1 MRRTL
6 FSILFILTLACP
18 LAFAQSAKSV
28 AQPAK
33 SNAPTDIAEVIRRFA
48 AAESENKVARNN
60 YTFTQDFELRTLG
73 AADSITGRFKR
84 VSEIVYDDLGNRIE
98 KITYFPPSS
107 LVELQITAED
117 MRDLAGV
124 QPFALTTED
133 LPKYQIDYIGKEKLD
148 ELNTYAFNVK
158 PKQFVKGERYFQGRI
173 WVDDQDLQVVK
184 VQGQAVPEVGDQKF
198 PHFESYRENI
208 DGRYWFPT
216 YIYAD
221 DVLEF
226 KKGPSVHLRM
236 TVRFTNY
243 KRFGGRIRVLDD
255 GDVNHDEEPQ
265 TNQPQTNQPPKPAP
279 PSPTKPPAQ
288 NTNDPKLKRPGDRP

>member
-1 MRRTL
+1 MRKRFFPVL
-6 FSILFILTLACP
+6 CMLVLTCP
-18 LAFAQSAKSV
+18 AAFAQQAKTVAAPVKSA
-28 AQPAK
+28 APA
-33 SNAPTDIAEVIRRFA
+33 DIADVIRRFA
-48 AAESENKVARNN
+48 AAESENKIARNN
-60 YTFTQDFELRTLG
+60 YTFVQDFDVLTLG

-84 VSEIVYDDLGNRIE
+84 VSEIIYDDLGNRIE
-98 KITYFPPSS
+98 KITYFPQPT
-107 LVELQITAED
+107 LTELQLTPED

-133 LPKYQIDYIGKEKLD
+133 LPKYQIDFVGKEKLD

-158 PKQFVKGERYFQGRI
+158 PKEMRKGERYFEGRI

-184 VQGQAVPEVGDQKF
+184 VQGQAVPEVGNQKF

-221 DVLEF
+221 DVLDF

-255 GDVNHDEEPQ
+255 GDGTIEDD
-265 TNQPQTNQPPKPAP
+265 TKSSDKPKAAPAQ
-279 PSPTKPPAQ
+279 SPTRPPAA
-288 NTNDPKLKRPGDRP
+288 NPEPTPKLKRPGDRP